1 MNLPMSETKIENI
14 WFDSSLPGHKI
25 AGYIVTDPSVEPH
38 AILQITH
45 GMAEYWL
52 RYRPFAD
59 AMARRGYVVCGH
71 DHLGH
76 GATSGDSGDDGF
88 FAPKNGR
95 NYVLQ
100 DIHAMTNLIRTRY
113 PALPLILFGHSMGS
127 FFARWAVETWPDAQ
141 SAAIFCGTGGENPAA
156 GAGLALTSLIGAL
169 RGVRYKSKMVD
180 KMAFGSYLKRIP
192 NAKTPFDWLSVNE
205 QNVANYIKD
214 PKCGYLF
221 TVSAFHEMM
230 KVVQHVNTDAW
241 AAGMPKALP
250 VLFVAG
256 AEDPVGNYGAGPQ
269 EAAARLRKAG
279 AQRVDC
285 KLYEGMRHEILNENG
300 REQVYEELFAWCE
313 QALHAQQPA
322 AVK

>member
-1 MNLPMSETKIENI
+1 MSETKIESI

-25 AGYIVTDPSVEPH
+25 AGYIVTCPDVAPH

-52 RYRPFAD
+52 RYRAFAD
-59 AMARRGYVVCGH
+59 FMAQHGYVVCGH

-88 FAPKNGR
+88 FAPKDGR

-100 DIHAMTNLIRTRY
+100 DVHAMTQLIKSRY
-113 PALPLILFGHSMGS
+113 PWLPLVLFGHSMGS

-141 SAAIFCGTGGENPAA
+141 TAAVFCGTGGENPAA
-156 GAGLALTSLIGAL
+156 PAGIALTSIIGAF

-180 KMAFGSYLKRIP
+180 NMAFGTYLKRIP
-192 NAKTPFDWLSVNE
+192 NAKTSFDWLSTNE
-205 QNVANYIKD
+205 QNVADYIKD

-221 TVSAFHEMM
+221 SVSAFHEMM
-230 KVVQHVNTDAW
+230 TVVKHVNTDAW

-250 VLFVAG
+250 MLVVAG

-269 EAAARLRKAG
+269 EVADRLKKAG
-279 AQRVDC
+279 AQKVLC
-285 KLYEGMRHEILNENG
+285 KLYPGLRHEILNEIN
-300 REQVYEELFAWCE
+300 REEVYEDLYRWLIEEISLK
-313 QALHAQQPA
+313 H
-322 AVK
+322 

>member
-1 MNLPMSETKIENI
+1 MLETKIENI

-25 AGYIVTDPSVEPH
+25 AGYIVTCPEQEPH

-52 RYRPFAD
+52 RYRGFAEE
-59 AMARRGYVVCGH
+59 MARRGYVVCGH

-100 DIHAMTNLIRTRY
+100 DIHAMTLQIRQRY
-113 PALPLILFGHSMGS
+113 PQLPLILFGHSMGS

-141 SAAIFCGTGGENPAA
+141 AAAIFCGTGGENPAA
-156 GAGLALTSLIGAL
+156 PAGLALMSLLSAL
-169 RGVRYKSKMVD
+169 RGPRYRSRMVD
-180 KMAFGSYLKRIP
+180 KMAFGTYLKRIP
-192 NAKTPFDWLSVNE
+192 QAKTPFDWLSVNE
-205 QNVANYIKD
+205 ENVARYIQD

-221 TVSAFHEMM
+221 TVSAFYEMT

-241 AAGMPKALP
+241 AADMPKEMPIL
-250 VLFVAG
+250 LVAG
-256 AEDPVGNYGAGPQ
+256 AEDPVGNYGEGPQ
-269 EAAARLRKAG
+269 EAAERLKKAG
-279 AQRVDC
+279 AKRVDC
-285 KLYEGMRHEILNENG
+285 KLYPQMRHEILNETDHE
-300 REQVYEELFAWCE
+300 RVWADLYDWCE
-313 QALHAQQPA
+313 QAVAPAPA
-322 AVK
+322 AAVSE

>member
-1 MNLPMSETKIENI
+1 MSETKIESI

-25 AGYIVTDPSVEPH
+25 AGYIVTCPDVAPH

-52 RYRPFAD
+52 RYRAFAD
-59 AMARRGYVVCGH
+59 FMAQHGYVVCGH

-88 FAPKNGR
+88 FAPKDGR

-100 DIHAMTNLIRTRY
+100 DVHAMTQLIKSRY
-113 PALPLILFGHSMGS
+113 PSLPLILFGHSMGS

-141 SAAIFCGTGGENPAA
+141 TAAVFCGTGGENPAA
-156 GAGLALTSLIGAL
+156 PAGIALTSIIGAF

-180 KMAFGSYLKRIP
+180 NMAFGTYLKRIP
-192 NAKTPFDWLSVNE
+192 NAKTSFDWLSTDA
-205 QNVANYIKD
+205 QIVADYIKD

-221 TVSAFHEMM
+221 SVSAFHEMM
-230 KVVQHVNTDAW
+230 TVVKHVNTDAW

-250 VLFVAG
+250 MLVVAG

-269 EAAARLRKAG
+269 EVADRLKKAG
-279 AQRVDC
+279 AQKVLC
-285 KLYEGMRHEILNENG
+285 KLYPGLRHEILNETG
-300 REQVYEELFAWCE
+300 KQQVWEDMLAWCE
-313 QALHAQQPA
+313 QAVHSTAPA
-322 AVK
+322 AAL